1 MYRVI
6 SPIQS
11 GSFSTVYK
19 GWSEKHQTYVALKV
33 ISKHTTPMS
42 SILNERDI
50 MQMLGSAHPN
60 ICSMLDFY
68 EDNFFY
74 VIVLEFY
81 DCGDLYD
88 FLELA
93 KNQGKQGISS
103 IVQID
108 LCRIIRQIH
117 SALNYAH
124 SMGIAHRDIKP
135 ENILLTRE
143 GNVKLADWGH
153 AIKSVESS
161 DCNVGTDIYR
171 APETFIDHTYS
182 TFKAD
187 YWAFG
192 VTILYAIF
200 GETPFK
206 CLKPMNNQTS
216 SSSYVEVCKNF
227 AEFGEDP
234 HGFMYHYYVRPF
246 VEAKSQGPP
255 LSFNS
260 GYPPMQDHQLK
271 SSKPI
276 LYEWRDF
283 TEPYKVIHLQR
294 IIVEKLLTIDPEK
307 RQLCEFVA
315 ELEDF
320 EEIMRKDSFLSD
332 FKIRHHSLS
341 SASNS
346 HSNFKR
352 LVEKLV

>member
-1 MYRVI
+1 MYKAI

-33 ISKHTTPMS
+33 ISKQTTPIP
-42 SILNERDI
+42 SILNEIEI

-93 KNQGKQGISS
+93 KNQGRQGNPS
-103 IVQID
+103 VVRID
-108 LCRIIRQIH
+108 LSRIIRQIH
-117 SALNYAH
+117 SALSYAH

-135 ENILLTRE
+135 ENILLTRD

-153 AIKSVESS
+153 AIRSEESS
-161 DCNVGTDIYR
+161 ENNVGTDIYR
-171 APETFIDHTYS
+171 APETFDAHIYS

-216 SSSYVEVCKNF
+216 ASSYVKVCKNF
-227 AEFGEDP
+227 AEFSANP
-234 HGFMYHYYVRPF
+234 HLFIYDFYVKSF
-246 VEAKSQGPP
+246 VEAKSQD
-255 LSFNS
+255 NH
-260 GYPPMQDHQLK
+260 MD

-276 LYEWRDF
+276 LYEWQDLRDPH
-283 TEPYKVIHLQR
+283 EVIHLQR
-294 IIVEKLLTIDPEK
+294 LIVDKLLLIEPEK
-307 RQLCEFVA
+307 RQLSEFA
-315 ELEDF
+315 NELENLGEIEGNDF
-320 EEIMRKDSFLSD
+320 RSD
-332 FKIRHHSLS
+332 CKIRHHSLNLET
-341 SASNS
+341 NS
-346 HSNFKR
+346 HSCSKR
-352 LVEKLV
+352 LIEKLI